1 MAKEV
6 QKDPYQPYYE
16 GNYLGQQHPSP
27 SMLKL
32 SRFFKKNEV
41 KSILD
46 FFCGTGRNSIFL
58 SNRDFEVYGFDGSA
72 MAIGKALEAQR
83 KSKTRVEFEL
93 INYQG
98 RLPYDDNFFDA
109 VIAVRALYQAK
120 IRKIK
125 EDIEEIRRVT
135 KIRGFLYVE
144 SDQQVIWKA
153 KKLFGQT
160 GTSERGT
167 YIHKDGSYYHYFTEI
182 ELRTLFKGYKII
194 RLYFKDRRFY
204 VLYQKV

>member
-1 MAKEV
+1 M
-6 QKDPYQPYYE
+6 
-16 GNYLGQQHPSP
+16 
-27 SMLKL
+27 
-32 SRFFKKNEV
+32 
-41 KSILD
+41 
-46 FFCGTGRNSIFL
+46 
-58 SNRDFEVYGFDGSA
+58 
-72 MAIGKALEAQR
+72 
-83 KSKTRVEFEL
+83 
-93 INYQG
+93 
-98 RLPYDDNFFDA
+98 
-109 VIAVRALYQAK
+109 
-120 IRKIK
+120 
-125 EDIEEIRRVT
+125 
-135 KIRGFLYVE
+135 YVE